1 MKRLKGIILLLL
13 FTGFIVLIG
22 GLIVKDVTSKK
33 KESSNKGEAYINA
46 IILDETKDFIIVE
59 PSGKQDFF
67 KKSSKIELSKN
78 TVNSKGIPDSLKT
91 GEKIR
96 VVFND
101 ASITSNS
108 QTYRIDIVFAI
119 YQLKDIK

>member
-33 KESSNKGEAYINA
+33 KEPSNKGEAYINA

-67 KKSSKIELSKN
+67 NKSSKIELPKN